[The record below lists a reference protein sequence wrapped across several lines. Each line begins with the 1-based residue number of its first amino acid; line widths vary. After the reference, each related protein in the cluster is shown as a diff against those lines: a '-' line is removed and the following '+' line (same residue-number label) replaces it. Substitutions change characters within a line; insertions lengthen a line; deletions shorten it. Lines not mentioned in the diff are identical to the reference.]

1 MSYPRVLCALLIV
14 SAVVV
19 VGLSRF
25 IGWNSSPSAAPVG
38 FYWRSKPALK
48 RGQLVEVCLP
58 HGWAK
63 FAIDRG
69 YIGYSS
75 LCADGSQ
82 PLIKI
87 VRGLPG
93 DTLWIDPA
101 TVMKTDTPGRPMPH
115 AFGMQHLG
123 PGQIWLYGAAPKSFD
138 SRYFNSIPTAN
149 VIADMTPLWTWG
161 SK

>member
-1 MSYPRVLCALLIV
+1 MFTRHFVLANQLDKLLFFALIAGSLLALGI
-14 SAVVV
+14 
-19 VGLSRF
+19 SRF
-25 IGWNSSPSAAPVG
+25 IGWNSSPSASPVG
-38 FYWRSKPALK
+38 FYWRSVPHVE

-58 HGWAK
+58 PQWAK

-93 DTLWIDPA
+93 
-101 TVMKTDTPGRPMPH
+101 
-115 AFGMQHLG
+115 
-123 PGQIWLYGAAPKSFD
+123 
-138 SRYFNSIPTAN
+138 
-149 VIADMTPLWTWG
+149 
-161 SK
+161 